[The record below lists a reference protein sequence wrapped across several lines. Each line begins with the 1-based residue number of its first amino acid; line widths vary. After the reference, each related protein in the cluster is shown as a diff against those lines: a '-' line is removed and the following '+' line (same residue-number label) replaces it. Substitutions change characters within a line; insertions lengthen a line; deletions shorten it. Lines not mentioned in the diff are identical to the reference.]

1 MTSLFLYL
9 KLLFLNYLNAQ
20 WQSHLFVVLV
30 SVIKQLNKNVKCG
43 KEYFTL
49 NVSNIVLVIFKSFI
63 TFCWG
68 KKEDT
73 KKKSHIISQSQ
84 YFGKKSQLDYF
95 PKSFSPSYH
104 GDENIATP
112 WRTSPRLGKHHNTYT
127 HTQEHTTWGALWRT
141 QSPRTH
147 SRFAPIDYT

>member
-1 MTSLFLYL
+1 MHAYCLYL

-63 TFCWG
+63 PFCWG
-68 KKEDT
+68 KKED
-73 KKKSHIISQSQ
+73 KIKKSHIKSQSQ
-84 YFGKKSQLDYF
+84 YLGGKIAIRLFSQIVQPYCLEKTTD
-95 PKSFSPSYH
+95 
-104 GDENIATP
+104 
-112 WRTSPRLGKHHNTYT
+112 RLP
-127 HTQEHTTWGALWRT
+127 L
-141 QSPRTH
+141 H
-147 SRFAPIDYT
+147 SGQL